1 MVYTITLNPALD
13 RTLWLEKIQP
23 DESNRIE
30 KEQRYAGGKRIDVSK
45 VLTTI
50 GMSNRTLGFVGVHP
64 EIYRKIIEIA
74 KNKEAKVILYTDGDA
89 LKVGIQGLPDII
101 KPNVYELSHLVG
113 VELKGKDEIINAAR
127 DIREQGIGIVLTRLN
142 GS

>member
-50 GMSNRTLGFVGVHP
+50 GMSNRTLGFVGSFAGEELEGRCSMRELV
-64 EIYRKIIEIA
+64 
-74 KNKEAKVILYTDGDA
+74 VILSEFQ
-89 LKVGIQGLPDII
+89 V
-101 KPNVYELSHLVG
+101 KPVPTSSSM
-113 VELKGKDEIINAAR
+113 I
-127 DIREQGIGIVLTRLN
+127 
-142 GS
+142 

>member
-1 MVYTITLNPALD
+1 MSTGSQTVFSASGLEIKSYELMQMIHKVEK
-13 RTLWLEKIQP
+13 LEKP
-23 DESNRIE
+23 DIVPIS
-30 KEQRYAGGKRIDVSK
+30 GS
-45 VLTTI
+45 LPP
-50 GMSNRTLGFVGVHP
+50 GVHP